1 MTRRILLVG
10 IRVLTAASLL
20 YAAIF
25 FKFAGVAYS
34 VALFT
39 KMSEAVHGLISQPVF
54 RIGAGI
60 VETVLA
66 ILFLI
71 PKTARLGAALIV
83 VWMIGPILSHVFV
96 LGYGSIFVS
105 ALVTFALPCL
115 YLLLTPRI
123 SRGSG
128 AEAKSSG

>member
-1 MTRRILLVG
+1 MTKRIVLLG

-39 KMSEAVHGLISQPVF
+39 KMSGAFHGLILQPVF
-54 RIGAGI
+54 RIGCGI

-83 VWMIGPILSHVFV
+83 VYMLGPILSHVFV
-96 LGYGSIFVS
+96 LGYDSVFVD

-115 YLLLTPRI
+115 YLLLAPRQ
-123 SRGSG
+123 SHREPQT
-128 AEAKSSG
+128 A